1 MTKLTESERLAVLE
15 TKVDSILEVVEKTN
29 TKIDNLSGSLTTYVT
44 KGELDKAIIERNEQI
59 GALKLA
65 LGDVARK
72 HTFTV
77 WLTGTFSAAAGVL
90 LTILIQRAFI

>member
-1 MTKLTESERLAVLE
+1 MTAQTDGERLVALE

-29 TKIDNLSGSLTTYVT
+29 TKIDGLSSSLTTYVT

-59 GALKLA
+59 GALKLSII
-65 LGDVARK
+65 DVARK
-72 HTFTV
+72 HTLTV